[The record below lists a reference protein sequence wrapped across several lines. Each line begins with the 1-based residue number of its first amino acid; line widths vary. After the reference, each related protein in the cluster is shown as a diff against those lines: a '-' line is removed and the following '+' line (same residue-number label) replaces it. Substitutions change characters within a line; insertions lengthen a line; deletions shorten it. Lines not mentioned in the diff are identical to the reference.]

1 MGPEEFDAEVDR
13 IAAITDDEAR
23 MIAAHELVRAL
34 GRAEARLSDIR
45 HFAAKAL
52 RERDRKWWT
61 YDRIASR
68 LGLVGESR
76 RANVQRIVQG
86 RRSLRATRDTG
97 GGTWGMGG
105 VE

>member
-13 IAAITDDEAR
+13 IAAIADDEAR
-23 MIAAHELVRAL
+23 MIAAHELTRAL

-52 RERDRKWWT
+52 RERDRRYWT
-61 YDRIASR
+61 YDRIAAV
-68 LGLVGESR
+68 LKIAGGTR

-86 RRSLRATRDTG
+86 RRSLRDTG
-97 GGTWGMGG
+97 GGTRGAGG
-105 VE
+105 AK